1 VETAG
6 FKIDCS
12 PELLKKI
19 EEHCFSRTD
28 VEVGGFLLGVYNSQS
43 ATVTHV
49 LPAKHTAQGQ
59 TQLTFTHQSWDAV
72 YAEMKEIGDDPQLVG
87 WYHSHPNFGVF
98 LSEYDEFIQTNFFG
112 SDGQVTIVVD
122 PVRGKRGWFFS
133 LDSKVQ
139 PLGKEVSTDLKGVP
153 KESKPKEAPKTKTPI
168 SSSESSVS
176 LGRIIA
182 ISALTGVLTLLLSTF
197 IYSNRVA
204 NLERDLADLQQQ
216 ILIQGL
222 FGSSGIGAQEDP
234 NSELSNPETT
244 TVNTDTSTSE
254 STG

>member
-1 VETAG
+1 MSE
-6 FKIDCS
+6 FKINCS

-28 VEVGGFLLGVYNSQS
+28 VEVGGFLVGSYDSKS

-122 PVRGKRGWFFS
+122 PVRGKRGWFYS
-133 LDSKVQ
+133 SETKVLQ
-139 PLGKEVSTDLKGVP
+139 MGKEVSTDLKGIP
-153 KESKPKEAPKTKTPI
+153 KETKARETTKERAPI
-168 SSSESSVS
+168 SSPESSVS

-204 NLERDLADLQQQ
+204 NLEGDLVDLQQRVLTQ
-216 ILIQGL
+216 QLILEQFGL
-222 FGSSGIGAQEDP
+222 GAVQDP
-234 NSELSNPETT
+234 SAPLSAPETA
-244 TVNTDTSTSE
+244 TVISESSTSE
-254 STG
+254 SKG